1 VAKQV
6 KQPLPTVNYAEA
18 DSQADQDYDGTSDK
32 EPLYHNN
39 HRALTQLLGRFRGPG
54 SFGHNI
60 LIYSGQAFAM
70 LLHPGLFLGPSS
82 FSSFL
87 FGLAGKPVLV

>member
-1 VAKQV
+1 MAKQV
-6 KQPLPTVNYAEA
+6 KQPLPAVNYGEA
-18 DSQADQDYDGTSDK
+18 DSKANQDYDGTSEK

-39 HRALTQLLGRFRGPG
+39 HRALARLLGRFRGPG
-54 SFGHNI
+54 SPGHSI
-60 LIYSGQAFAM
+60 LIYLGQAFAM

-87 FGLAGKPVLV
+87 FGLSGKPVLV